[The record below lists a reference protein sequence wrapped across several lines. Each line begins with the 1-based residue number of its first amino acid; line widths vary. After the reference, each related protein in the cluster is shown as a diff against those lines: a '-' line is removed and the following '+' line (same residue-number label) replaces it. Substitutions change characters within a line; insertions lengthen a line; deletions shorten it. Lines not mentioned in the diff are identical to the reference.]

1 MTRATVDTQRFC
13 HVFVTGCLLIAVLAL
28 GRSAI
33 ADGAVLP
40 SGFQDESVFTGLT
53 QPTAVRFASDG
64 RIFVAE
70 KSGVIKVFDGLADP
84 APTVFA
90 DLRTNVYNFWDRGLL
105 GLALDPGFPAR
116 PYVYVLYTYDH
127 ILGSTAEPPRWGTPG
142 ATTDPCPSPPGPNT
156 DGCVVSGRL
165 SRLTAAGNVMTGAER
180 VLIEDWCQQYP
191 SHSVGSLA
199 FGSDGALYASAGDGA
214 SFSFT
219 DWGQAG
225 TPKNPCGDPPAGV
238 GGTMTPPTAEGG
250 SLRSQDLR
258 TSGDPVTLDGSVIR
272 IDPDTGEGLPSNPLA
287 GDSDPNA
294 RRIVAH
300 GLRNPFRM
308 TVRPG
313 TSEIW
318 LGDVGLG
325 AWEEIN
331 RIPSPSDAVV
341 ENFGWPCYENKS
353 RPNGYDAADLNICED
368 LYASNGAETDPY
380 FAYHHNN
387 KVVDGESCPVGGSSI
402 AGVAFSFYAGG
413 PYPAEYDGAL
423 FFADYSRDCIWVMK
437 TDASALPAPGLVR
450 TFVAPAANP
459 VDLQVSPSGEL
470 FYADFDGGTIRRIR
484 YSDVPPPPTPC
495 PTGEYLAQYFDNKT
509 LSGAPTTS
517 RCEPS
522 PIHNDWGAGGPDVG
536 VGTDNFSVRWSG
548 TFDFAAGAYTF
559 TTTSDDGI
567 RLWIDDGLLIDAWRD
582 QGPTTYTG
590 SRTLT
595 AGLHAVR
602 VEYYENGGGALAEA
616 SWAPSGGGPPTC
628 APGQYLAEYFDNMT
642 LSGIPATSRCESSP
656 IAHDWGT
663 GSPAA
668 GLGADE
674 FSVRWTGTFDFEAGP
689 HTFTATSDDGIR
701 VWLDDTPLIDA
712 WQDQGPTTNTATPIV
727 SGGAHTVRVEYYEHG
742 SGALAALNWAAG
754 LANTPPTATIET
766 PSAGTTWRVGEQID
780 FSGSSTDAE
789 DGPLPASAYSWNLVM
804 HHCPSN
810 CHTHPQQTFEGAQ
823 TGSFNAPDHEYP
835 SHLELSLT
843 VTDSAG
849 LSDTT
854 SVLLQPKTAILT
866 FGSSPGGLEL
876 VVGNVRKATP
886 FDETVILGSNN
897 TISAP
902 SPQTLNGTQYTF
914 SAWSDGGAQ
923 THNITAN
930 AALTFTASYTAVA
943 PPPTQNPP
951 VNTVVPSISGA
962 PKEGSTLTA
971 SNGTWSGS
979 APMTFAYQWRRC
991 NKSGAACIDITGAA
1005 AKTYVAA
1012 PADVGF
1018 TLTVRVTASN
1028 SAGSSSATSGKT
1040 AVVKARR

>member
-1 MTRATVDTQRFC
+1 MTSATIGTRRLC
-13 HVFVTGCLLIAVLAL
+13 RVFSTGCLLVAVLAL
-28 GRSAI
+28 GRSSI
-33 ADGAVLP
+33 AGGAVLP
-40 SGFQDESVFTGLT
+40 TGFQEQTVFTGLT
-53 QPTAVRFASDG
+53 QPTALRFASDG

-70 KSGVIKVFDGLADP
+70 KSGIVKVFDGLADP
-84 APTVFA
+84 TPTVFA
-90 DLRTNVYNFWDRGLL
+90 DLRTNVHNYWDRGLL

-116 PYVYVLYTYDH
+116 PYVYVLYTHDH

-142 ATTDPCPSPPGPNT
+142 ATTDPCPSPPGPTT

-165 SRLTAAGNVMTGAER
+165 SRLTAAGNVMTGSEQ
-180 VLIEDWCQQYP
+180 VLVEDWCQQFP

-199 FGSDGALYASAGDGA
+199 FGSDGALYASGGDGA

-225 TPKNPCGDPPAGV
+225 NPTNPCGDPPAGV

-258 TSGDPVTLDGSVIR
+258 TSGDTVTLDGTVIR
-272 IDPDTGEGLPSNPLA
+272 IDPDTGEGLPSNPFA

-294 RRIVAH
+294 RRIVAY

-308 TVRPG
+308 TVRPE

-325 AWEEIN
+325 TWEEIN
-331 RIPSPSDAVV
+331 RIPSPTDGVV

-353 RPNGYDAADLNICED
+353 RPNGYDAADLTICED
-368 LYASNGAETDPY
+368 LYRASGAETDPY

-387 KVVDGESCPVGGSSI
+387 KVVAGETCPVGGSSI

-413 PYPAEYDGAL
+413 PYPADYDGAL

-437 TDASALPAPGLVR
+437 KGEESPLPAPGLIR

-459 VDLQVSPSGEL
+459 VDLQVSPAGEL

-484 YSDVPPPPTPC
+484 FVPPPPTPC
-495 PTGEYLAQYFDNKT
+495 PTGQYLAEYFDNKT

-522 PIHNDWGAGGPDVG
+522 PIHNDWGAGGPDAG

-548 TFDFAAGAYTF
+548 AFDFAGGAYTF
-559 TTTSDDGI
+559 TATSDDGI
-567 RLWIDDGLLIDAWRD
+567 RLWVDDGLVIDAWKD
-582 QGPTTYTG
+582 QGPTTYTA
-590 SRTLT
+590 SRTLS
-595 AGLHAVR
+595 AGLHSVR
-602 VEYYENGGGALAEA
+602 VEYYENGGGAAALA
-616 SWAPSGGGPPTC
+616 SWAPSAGGPPTC
-628 APGQYLAEYFDNMT
+628 APGQYLAEYFNNIT
-642 LSGIPATSRCESSP
+642 LSGSPATSRCESSP
-656 IAHDWGT
+656 IGYDWGT

-668 GLGADE
+668 GVGADD
-674 FSVRWTGTFDFEAGP
+674 FSIRWTGTFDFEAGS

-701 VWLDDTPLIDA
+701 VWLDAASLIDD
-712 WQDQGPTTNTATPIV
+712 WQDQGPTTNTATATV
-727 SGGAHTVRVEYYEHG
+727 NGGAHTVRVEYYEHG
-742 SGALAALNWAAG
+742 GGALAALSWAAG
-754 LANTPPTATIET
+754 SANTPPTATIDA

-780 FSGSSTDAE
+780 FSGSATDAE
-789 DGPLPASAYSWNLVM
+789 DGALPASAYSWNLVI

-810 CHTHPQQTFEGAQ
+810 CHTHPQQAFEGVQSGA
-823 TGSFNAPDHEYP
+823 FNAPDHEYP

-843 VTDSAG
+843 VTDSEG

-854 SVLLQPKTAILT
+854 SVVLQPKTAVLT
-866 FGSSPGGLEL
+866 FVSSPGGLEL
-876 VVGNVRKATP
+876 VIGNVRKATP
-886 FDETVILGSNN
+886 FEETVILGSNN
-897 TISAP
+897 SISAP
-902 SPQTLNGTQYTF
+902 SPQTLNGTQYAF
-914 SAWSDGGAQ
+914 SSWSDGGAA

-930 AALTFTASYTAVA
+930 AALTYSATYTAAA
-943 PPPTQNPP
+943 PPPPPP
-951 VNTVVPSISGA
+951 VNTVAPSISGS

-971 SNGTWSGS
+971 SNGTWSGGT
-979 APMTFAYQWRRC
+979 PMSFAYQWRRC
-991 NKSGAACIDITGAA
+991 DKSGAACIDIAGATAKIYA
-1005 AKTYVAA
+1005 AVA
-1012 PADVGF
+1012 ADVGF
-1018 TLTVRVTASN
+1018 TLMVRVTATN
-1028 SAGSSSATSGKT
+1028 SAGSSSATSAKT